1 MPRKK
6 VKKEKHKITPDLI
19 LDLYKHTKTLPDPE
33 KEETVEKVK
42 DLVKYIGSEIS
53 IDLHDIKN

>member
-1 MPRKK
+1 MPRKR

-42 DLVKYIGSEIS
+42 GLVKYIGSEIS

>member
-6 VKKEKHKITPDLI
+6 GNTSKHRITPDLI
-19 LDLYKHTKTLPDPE
+19 LDLYKHTKTMTQPE
-33 KEETVEKVK
+33 RDKTVEKIK
-42 DLVKYIGSEIS
+42 SLVKYMGKEIN